1 MLNNKKTALV
11 TGASVGIGKATAIK
25 LAEEGYNV
33 VLMDINEEKM
43 SATKAECEKLGAKVK
58 AYVCDVRD
66 EKSVNASV
74 SDALEAF
81 GSIDI
86 LVNNAALWKV
96 SHSFLDTPVDEWKL
110 FFDVNVFGVVYVTRA
125 VLPKM
130 IENGYGRIVNVAS
143 VAGVYGNRNMSCYS
157 ATKGAIISLT
167 KALAKEVAESG
178 VTVNSVSP
186 GTVSDSGKDD
196 LYHTVPNPLS
206 YMGRSGSDMENAEL
220 ICFLC
225 GDKVPYISGQNIQI
239 DGCRKMI

>member
-1 MLNNKKTALV
+1 MSNDKKVALI

-25 LAEEGYNV
+25 LAEEGYDV

-43 SATKAECEKLGAKVK
+43 AVTQAECEKRGAKVK
-58 AYVCDVRD
+58 SYVCDVRD
-66 EKSVNASV
+66 EELVNSSV
-74 SDALEAF
+74 SDALAF
-81 GSIDI
+81 FGKIDV

-143 VAGVYGNRNMSCYS
+143 VAGVYGNKNMSCYS

-225 GDKVPYISGQNIQI
+225 GDKAPYISGQNIQI
-239 DGCRKMI
+239 DGCRKIL